1 MKVGWSY
8 FLTRWYTKRK
18 RYIMNVNEAV
28 IIARIMTFRYYVTWE
43 KQCSHKSWHYDGSYH
58 DVVVQENL
66 PLLLAI
72 CRQSRIKRY
81 ITRFQRWNDT
91 CTIDWVLYK
100 NELFIWARSDPQLG
114 KLLWDRT
121 IWKELSTIIHLTA
134 HRRVNPWVIN
144 DHKWISR
151 VKVTLK

>member
-1 MKVGWSY
+1 MKVSWSY

-72 CRQSRIKRY
+72 CRQSHINPYLQRYNKIPEREWYHRLSFVQKWTFYLGTLRSSTWKAALRQNHLKRVVY
-81 ITRFQRWNDT
+81 NYTPN
-91 CTIDWVLYK
+91 
-100 NELFIWARSDPQLG
+100 
-114 KLLWDRT
+114 
-121 IWKELSTIIHLTA
+121 STQT
-134 HRRVNPWVIN
+134 
-144 DHKWISR
+144 S
-151 VKVTLK
+151 